1 MNVLITG
8 GTGFVGKYLQ
18 KELLKNG
25 HEVVVVTRNTKKYQM
40 RRDVKFVAWN
50 PLMEPTPQEA
60 FTTISG
66 NPIDVVINLLGE
78 NISAA
83 RWSDDQKDK
92 IYNSRILGTRNL
104 VRGIEQHLKND
115 LDLFISTSAVGIYEA
130 NLPDELEESSIH
142 GKGFLSRVCE
152 DWETEA
158 NKLTKAK
165 RTLITRVGVVFGST
179 GGALEKLLPVFKL
192 GGGGPIGNGKQIM
205 SWIHVKDLVNIYIQ
219 AIGNENYKGIVNAV
233 SPEVTTNKEFTK
245 ALAQAVGRPA
255 LFPVPPQMLKLIFG
269 EMSSIILDSQNIK
282 AKALSDLGHEFL
294 YSNVF
299 DALSE
304 IGQGVNF
311 IGKPVTA

>member
-25 HEVVVVTRNTKKYQM
+25 HEVVVLTRNTKKYQM

-50 PLMEPTPQEA
+50 PLMEPAPKEA
-60 FTTISG
+60 FTTNNG
-66 NPIDVVINLLGE
+66 NSIDVIINLLGE

-83 RWSDDQKDK
+83 RWSEDQKDK

-104 VRGIEQHLKND
+104 VRGVDQHLEND
-115 LDLFISTSAVGIYEA
+115 LNLFISTSAVGIYES
-130 NLPDELEESSIH
+130 NLPDELDESSSH

-152 DWETEA
+152 DWEIEA
-158 NKLTKAK
+158 NKLKKTK
-165 RTLITRVGVVFGST
+165 RTLITRVGVVFGNT

-205 SWIHVKDLVNIYIQ
+205 SWIHVRDLVNIYIA
-219 AIGNENYKGIVNAV
+219 AIEDERYSGVVNAV

-245 ALAQAVGRPA
+245 ALAQSVGRPA
-255 LFPVPPQMLKLIFG
+255 LFPVPPQMLQLIFG

-282 AKALSDLGHEFL
+282 PDALSGLDHNFI
-294 YSNVF
+294 YPNVF

-311 IGKPVTA
+311 FGRPVS